1 MEEQMLFH
9 KIRQGDIASF
19 EQLYKKYH
27 PSIYAFCKRLIYDD
41 EKAKDLVQE
50 CFIIFWE
57 HRNRILNPEAAYTY
71 MFRTIRHLCLRQ
83 IHRDTVQKNFSNIEM
98 AFLQELE
105 ISYYDASQQN
115 ILDDMNFKELNT
127 KYEETIDKLPKQ
139 CQTIFKM
146 SRNSGMRNEDIARQL
161 NLSVRTVE
169 NQLYRGIKIIRK
181 SHEAYR
187 YLLTFL
193 FIIINL

>member
-1 MEEQMLFH
+1 
-9 KIRQGDIASF
+9 
-19 EQLYKKYH
+19 
-27 PSIYAFCKRLIYDD
+27 
-41 EKAKDLVQE
+41 
-50 CFIIFWE
+50 
-57 HRNRILNPEAAYTY
+57 
-71 MFRTIRHLCLRQ
+71 
-83 IHRDTVQKNFSNIEM
+83 
-98 AFLQELE
+98 
-105 ISYYDASQQN
+105 
-115 ILDDMNFKELNT
+115 MNFKELNT

-181 SHEAYR
+181 SLEAYR

>member
-1 MEEQMLFH
+1 MLFH

-57 HRNRILNPEAAYTY
+57 HRNRILNLEVAYTY
-71 MFRTIRHLCLRQ
+71 MFRTIRHLCFRQ

-98 AFLQELE
+98 AFL
-105 ISYYDASQQN
+105 
-115 ILDDMNFKELNT
+115 
-127 KYEETIDKLPKQ
+127 
-139 CQTIFKM
+139 
-146 SRNSGMRNEDIARQL
+146 
-161 NLSVRTVE
+161 
-169 NQLYRGIKIIRK
+169 
-181 SHEAYR
+181 
-187 YLLTFL
+187 
-193 FIIINL
+193 